1 MVRSIG
7 FLGVRTNAFAEMSA
21 LYRDVLGLEPLV
33 ERPGAAWFK
42 AGDGASIHVYG
53 ADDPDH
59 DFFGE
64 GPVVGLVVD
73 DFDATRSAMAAAGIA
88 FIGEPQRAGDAA
100 WNHYVGPDGNVYEI
114 MGRVAGDA

>member
-1 MVRSIG
+1 
-7 FLGVRTNAFAEMSA
+7 
-21 LYRDVLGLEPLV
+21 
-33 ERPGAAWFK
+33 
-42 AGDGASIHVYG
+42 
-53 ADDPDH
+53 
-59 DFFGE
+59 
-64 GPVVGLVVD
+64 VGLVVD